1 MGTVALLAIPAV
13 LLLIGA
19 GLIAFQNLGRGGI
32 GGFTFA
38 VKSSD
43 IKIAAVAGLGF
54 VLLLIVTGRWLVRRY
69 RRYRRY
75 RR

>member
-19 GLIAFQNLGRGGI
+19 GLIAFHLGRGGI

-38 VKSSD
+38 VKWSD

-54 VLLLIVTGRWLVRRY
+54 VLLLIVTGCWLVRRY
-69 RRYRRY
+69 RR
-75 RR
+75 